1 MEYREEYTKLNEF
14 YYERLND
21 LIKRGREKDSSII

>member
-14 YYERLND
+14 YYEQLND
-21 LIKRGREKDSSII
+21 LIKRGRENDCSFF

>member
-21 LIKRGREKDSSII
+21 LIKRGRENDCSFF